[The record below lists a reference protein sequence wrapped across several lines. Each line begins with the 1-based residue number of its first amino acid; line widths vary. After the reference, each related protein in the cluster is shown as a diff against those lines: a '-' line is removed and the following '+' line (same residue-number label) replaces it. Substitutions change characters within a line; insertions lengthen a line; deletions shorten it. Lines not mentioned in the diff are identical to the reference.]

1 MDLTPSEATEKYR
14 AEVVKFLTENL
25 PADWAGEG
33 ALSVQ
38 ERAEFM
44 PRWRE
49 LLLKNAYLG
58 LKWPVEY
65 GGAGLG
71 PMELYVVQEEFAR
84 AGVPT
89 LPMPSDLFGFL
100 LIGPTLMER
109 GTPEQRERFI
119 PKILSGEY
127 RFAQG
132 FSEPEAGS
140 DLFGLRTRGV
150 IDGNEWVING
160 QKVWQTSGDAA
171 NWIFVL
177 VRTEP
182 DAPKAKGISMLLV
195 PIEQPGVTVRPIR
208 SMTGEAEFCEVF
220 FDDARTSVENIVGER
235 GEGAS
240 VTMTLLGFER
250 GAVDGSKY
258 IEHHDELLRLIDLVV
273 EHGHRDDPLVRQ
285 RLAWCHS
292 KVEIMRLLGL
302 RALTTALSGEPPGAQ
317 SSLLKIYISQFE
329 AALTELAMDVLGA
342 EGLVRTGEP
351 GVASLGPDPL
361 GSPNSP
367 NAWQN
372 VYMTARAATI
382 YGGSAQIQRNT
393 LAERVLGL
401 PREPQPATAGTRSA
415 K

>member
-1 MDLTPSEATEKYR
+1 MDLSPSEATEKYR
-14 AEVVKFLTENL
+14 AEVVAFLTENL
-25 PADWAGEG
+25 PSDWAGEG
-33 ALSVQ
+33 ALTAE

-49 LLLKNAYLG
+49 LLLANGYLG
-58 LKWPVEY
+58 LKWPTEY

-84 AGVPT
+84 VGVPT

-109 GTPEQRERFI
+109 GTPDQRKRFI

-140 DLFGLRTRGV
+140 DLFGLRTRGT
-150 IDGNEWVING
+150 IYGDEWVING

-195 PIEQPGVTVRPIR
+195 PIDQPGVTVRPIR
-208 SMTGEAEFCEVF
+208 SMTGENEFCEVF

-250 GAVDGSKY
+250 GGVDGSKY

-273 EHGHRDDPLVRQ
+273 EQGRRDDPLVRQ

-292 KVEIMRLLGL
+292 KVEIMRLLSL

-317 SSLLKIYISQFE
+317 SSLLKIFISQFE
-329 AALTELAMDVLGA
+329 ASLTELAMDVLGA
-342 EGLVRTGEP
+342 EGLVRSGEP
-351 GVASLGPDPL
+351 GVASRGPDPL
-361 GSPNSP
+361 GSPNSA

-401 PREPQPATAGTRSA
+401 PREPQPASTGRSA